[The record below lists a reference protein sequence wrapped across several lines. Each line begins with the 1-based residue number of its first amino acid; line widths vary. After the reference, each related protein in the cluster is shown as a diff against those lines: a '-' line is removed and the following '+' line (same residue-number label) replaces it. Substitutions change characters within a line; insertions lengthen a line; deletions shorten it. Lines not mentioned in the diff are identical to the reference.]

1 MMIDPENEEAFLIPI
16 DDKIKEFKIHLDS
29 HPRTIFSAKYGDG
42 KSFFIDKAIEY
53 ISKEHDYVFLKIY
66 PINYQVLENKDIFE
80 MVKHDILYQMLLNN
94 MIESDYDVDENVAM
108 SFFLQNNINSVFEYF
123 FDYLQILNSDS
134 QVIKS
139 ALLGYQTIKVFK
151 TFRNAYLKY
160 KKECSKDKYVCIFLD
175 KVETNFS
182 IEEDII
188 TKVIKDNIK
197 RCKKKVVIVFEDMDR
212 IDPAHLFR
220 IMNVL
225 SAQIDYP
232 YRLGMPTDESLIGNK
247 FGVDNVVMVLDYRN
261 LENIFHHF
269 YGANTDFKGYV
280 SKFSSRGYF
289 KYSLKEVRE
298 KYIYDYFS
306 QKTGL
311 EISMVKFFIDSKV
324 LSNYRL
330 RNIKEACEDLD
341 KQISPDCHYRGTK
354 IICSHKILKMIIILQ
369 RLGCDNSHLF
379 NNVDN
384 IMKNHRKNFFK
395 LFPAYILYQKKDFPY
410 SLYLPG
416 ESTTDYWKIEY
427 QKILED
433 GDAQIECVNIGGKCY
448 NEMTT
453 LRQMFETMFRLI
465 SQ

>member
-160 KKECSKDKYVCIFLD
+160 KKECSKDEYVCIFLD

-232 YRLGMPTDESLIGNK
+232 YRLGMPTDENLIGNK

-341 KQISPDCHYRGTK
+341 SSFG
-354 IICSHKILKMIIILQ
+354 
-369 RLGCDNSHLF
+369 
-379 NNVDN
+379 
-384 IMKNHRKNFFK
+384 
-395 LFPAYILYQKKDFPY
+395 
-410 SLYLPG
+410 
-416 ESTTDYWKIEY
+416 
-427 QKILED
+427 
-433 GDAQIECVNIGGKCY
+433 
-448 NEMTT
+448 
-453 LRQMFETMFRLI
+453 FRLRV
-465 SQ
+465 